1 MKEFVIDNT
10 LLDIEAIYEII
21 EKDSI
26 LKLSDESIN
35 NVVECR
41 NYLDKKISQSESPL
55 YGINTGF
62 GSLYNV
68 SIEDK
73 DLSKLQHNLIL
84 SHSCGVGEKT
94 PLAIV
99 KIMLLLKIITLS
111 KGHSG
116 IHLDT
121 LNRLIFFYNNDILPV
136 IFKHGSLGASGDL
149 SPLAHL
155 SLPLIG
161 EGQVFYK
168 GILKDA
174 SEVLKELSILPLKL
188 RSKEGLALLNGTQFM
203 SGYGIHLLF
212 EAYKISHMADLIS
225 SISLEAYDC
234 RVEPFDALIQK
245 VRPHNGQA
253 IVADRVNYFR
263 DNSDISL
270 MHKVHT
276 QDPYSFRCIPQVHG
290 ASLDTICYAKSV
302 IMNEVNSVND
312 NPIIFH
318 KEDKIISGGN
328 FHGQLLAMP
337 LDYAG
342 LAAAEIGNISDRRTY
357 LLLEGK
363 TAGLP
368 RLLMKNTGINS
379 GFMIPQYTSAA
390 LASENKGLCWPAS
403 ADSIP
408 TSLGQEDHVSMG
420 SISGRKLNTIID
432 NLEHILAIEL
442 ICAAQAFD
450 YHKPLKSG
458 LVLDHCHE
466 LIRTKINHAEEDRIF
481 SEDIKLAHELISSGA
496 LVKKANETAQA
507 HHIDLGSAVG

>member
-1 MKEFVIDNT
+1 MKEFIIDNT

-84 SHSCGVGEKT
+84 SHSCGVGEKI

-174 SEVLKELSILPLKL
+174 SEVLKELSLLPLKL

-234 RVEPFDALIQK
+234 RLEPFDALIQK

-253 IVADRVNYFR
+253 IVAGRVNHFR

-328 FHGQLLAMP
+328 FHGQPLAYV
-337 LDYAG
+337 LDF
-342 LAAAEIGNISDRRTY
+342 LKISLSELGNISERRTY
-357 LLLEGK
+357 NLISGQR
-363 TAGLP
+363 GLP
-368 RLLMKNTGINS
+368 SFLVDSPGLNS
-379 GFMIPQYTSAA
+379 GFMIPQYTAA
-390 LASENKGLCWPAS
+390 SLVSLNKQLSSPS
-403 ADSIP
+403 SVDSIV
-408 TSLGQEDHVSMG
+408 SSNGQEDHVSMG
-420 SISGRKLNTIID
+420 ANSA
-432 NLEHILAIEL
+432 ILLYDITENVKKILSIEL
-442 ICAAQAFD
+442 FNAAQALDFK
-450 YHKPLKSG
+450 KPLKTSKR
-458 LVLDHCHE
+458 LNSFIEQYRNHVEFVTED
-466 LIRTKINHAEEDRIF
+466 KIMSKEINNSLAFIDNYKIEDNLF
-481 SEDIKLAHELISSGA
+481 
-496 LVKKANETAQA
+496 TF
-507 HHIDLGSAVG
+507 

>member
-234 RVEPFDALIQK
+234 RVEPFDALIQT

-328 FHGQLLAMP
+328 FHGQPLAYV
-337 LDYAG
+337 LDF
-342 LAAAEIGNISDRRTY
+342 LKISLSELGNISERRTY
-357 LLLEGK
+357 NLISGQR
-363 TAGLP
+363 GLP
-368 RLLMKNTGINS
+368 SFLVDSPGLNS
-379 GFMIPQYTSAA
+379 GFMIPQYTAA
-390 LASENKGLCWPAS
+390 SLVSLNKQLSSPS
-403 ADSIP
+403 SVDSIV
-408 TSLGQEDHVSMG
+408 SSNGQEDHVSMG
-420 SISGRKLNTIID
+420 ANSA
-432 NLEHILAIEL
+432 ILLYDITENVKKILSIEL
-442 ICAAQAFD
+442 FNAAQALDFK
-450 YHKPLKSG
+450 KPLKTSKRLNG
-458 LVLDHCHE
+458 FIDQYRNHVEFVTED
-466 LIRTKINHAEEDRIF
+466 KIMSKEINNSLAFIDNYKIEDNLF
-481 SEDIKLAHELISSGA
+481 
-496 LVKKANETAQA
+496 TF
-507 HHIDLGSAVG
+507 

>member
-21 EKDSI
+21 GKDSI

-41 NYLDKKISQSESPL
+41 SYLDKKISQSESPL

-328 FHGQLLAMP
+328 FHGQPLAYV
-337 LDYAG
+337 LDF
-342 LAAAEIGNISDRRTY
+342 LKISLSELGNISERRTY
-357 LLLEGK
+357 NLISGQR
-363 TAGLP
+363 GLP
-368 RLLMKNTGINS
+368 SFLVDSPGLNS
-379 GFMIPQYTSAA
+379 GFMIPQYTAA
-390 LASENKGLCWPAS
+390 SLVSLNKQLSSPS
-403 ADSIP
+403 SVDSIV
-408 TSLGQEDHVSMG
+408 SSNGQEDHVSMG
-420 SISGRKLNTIID
+420 ANSA
-432 NLEHILAIEL
+432 ILLYDITENVKKILSIEL
-442 ICAAQAFD
+442 FNAAQALDFK
-450 YHKPLKSG
+450 KPLKTSKR
-458 LVLDHCHE
+458 LNSFIEQYRNHVEFVTED
-466 LIRTKINHAEEDRIF
+466 KIMSKEINNSLAFIDDYKIEDNLF
-481 SEDIKLAHELISSGA
+481 
-496 LVKKANETAQA
+496 TF
-507 HHIDLGSAVG
+507 